1 MALEGLNA
9 VLAQLKRTR
18 WQDRQS
24 FEKFVRLW
32 PDLVGPEV
40 AAQTRPT
47 KITTQDVLQVATAS
61 GVWAQNLAF
70 ERIRILKKVNAVW
83 PKPIKDIHFS
93 AQQWHHSAPK
103 KSPKYTET
111 DLTPKQR
118 TKSTQVARP
127 KPETS
132 QEAFQ
137 RWSNAVQRQASRNSM
152 RCPICE
158 CLSPLEELKRWKR
171 CALCTARPD
180 FAIANFNT
188 QSPRSESEESGLPK
202 KTLPKKIKQF

>member
-18 WQDRQS
+18 WQDQQS
-24 FEKFVRLW
+24 FEKFVSLW

-93 AQQWHHSAPK
+93 AQQWHCSAPK
-103 KSPKYTET
+103 RSPKYIET
-111 DLTPKQR
+111 DLTPKPR
-118 TKSTQVARP
+118 AKSTPEIRP

-132 QEAFQ
+132 QEAFL
-137 RWSNAVQRQASRNSM
+137 RWSNAVRRQASRNRL

-158 CLSPLEELKRWKR
+158 CWTPLEELKRWNR
-171 CALCTARPD
+171 CALCTARLD
-180 FAIANFNT
+180 VAIAEH
-188 QSPRSESEESGLPK
+188 SLPQ
-202 KTLPKKIKQF
+202 KINQP

>member
-9 VLAQLKRTR
+9 VLAHLKRTR
-18 WQDRQS
+18 WQDQQS

-32 PDLVGPEV
+32 PDIVGLEV

-47 KITTQDVLQVATAS
+47 KITTQNVLQVATVS

-93 AQQWHHSAPK
+93 AQQWHRSAPK
-103 KSPKYTET
+103 RSPKYTEI
-111 DLTPKQR
+111 DLTPQQR
-118 TKSTQVARP
+118 AKSTQEARP

-132 QEAFQ
+132 QEAFL
-137 RWSNAVQRQASRNSM
+137 RWSKAVQRQSSRNSM

-158 CLSPLEELKRWKR
+158 CLTPLEELKRWQR

-180 FAIANFNT
+180 SAIAQIHT
-188 QSPRSESEESGLPK
+188 QNPHPESAKSDLLK
-202 KTLPKKIKQF
+202 KAK